1 MHRSLTTHFVSA
13 ALVAAAALATAPT
26 ALAGP
31 QDDGESAADV
41 IADLE
46 ARGNIVVVNRVGSG
60 PMSDCKATAVR
71 PGRFL
76 NPGTVV
82 NTPGVAWG
90 GILLQHRVVNVDIK
104 C

>member
-1 MHRSLTTHFVSA
+1 MISRFAVPTLA
-13 ALVAAAALATAPT
+13 VAATLLTAPS
-26 ALAGP
+26 AHAGP
-31 QDDGESAADV
+31 DGESAADV

-60 PMSDCKATAVR
+60 PMSDCTATAVR

>member
-1 MHRSLTTHFVSA
+1 M
-13 ALVAAAALATAPT
+13 
-26 ALAGP
+26 
-31 QDDGESAADV
+31 V
-41 IADLE
+41 I
-46 ARGNIVVVNRVGSG
+46 NRVGSG
-60 PMSDCKATAVR
+60 PMADCKATAVR

-90 GILLQHRVVNVDIK
+90 GILLQHRVVNVDIT